1 MACRGG
7 RLCHYS
13 VSRRYRAGLGVP
25 MPTCRRAIAQGASE
39 CVRRRWGWWGCRR
52 QSTRW
57 VLGVVCSQTT
67 KQLGR
72 WAASASFPTHLIAG
86 ADL

>member
-39 CVRRRWGWWGCRR
+39 CVRWRWGWWG
-52 QSTRW
+52 
-57 VLGVVCSQTT
+57 
-67 KQLGR
+67 
-72 WAASASFPTHLIAG
+72 AMSAQRATSPQARPPTVPATFS
-86 ADL
+86 

>member
-25 MPTCRRAIAQGASE
+25 MPTCTALSVVSGRLSYAMRLKGPALSVDTGGWGARR
-39 CVRRRWGWWGCRR
+39 VVPHGWR
-52 QSTRW
+52 QRM
-57 VLGVVCSQTT
+57 
-67 KQLGR
+67 R
-72 WAASASFPTHLIAG
+72 
-86 ADL
+86 